1 MYTQLV
7 KELLHSAY
15 KLTRKFRDVGNE
27 KVPFFQQGWLLYEPL

>member
-15 KLTRKFRDVGNE
+15 KLTRKFRDVGNV
-27 KVPFFQQGWLLYEPL
+27 KVTFFQQDWFLCEPL